1 MDVLKRAVKEQANA
15 KRLDQDMFI
24 ELNMMLFSMRE
35 SDQTSSIENKDNLYK
50 LLRAIQK

>member
-35 SDQTSSIENKDNLYK
+35 SDQTSSIENKGNLYK